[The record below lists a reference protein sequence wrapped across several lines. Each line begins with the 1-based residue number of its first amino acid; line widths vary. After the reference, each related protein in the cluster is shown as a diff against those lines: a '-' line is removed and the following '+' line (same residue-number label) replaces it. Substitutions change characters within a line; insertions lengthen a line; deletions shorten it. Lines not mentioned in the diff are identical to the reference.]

1 MIRITVTVNGQKY
14 TRDVADN
21 KTLLHFLREDLGL
34 TGTKEGC
41 GAGECG
47 ACTVILDGRAV
58 NSCLILAAEADGSS
72 VETIEGE
79 AENGRLSTLQE
90 AFHRNH
96 AVQCGF
102 CTPGMIM
109 TVKDLL
115 RRNPKPTREEII
127 DGIEGNFCR
136 CTGYAQIIEAVLDA
150 TGQHTKGDGLTY
162 VG

>member
-1 MIRITVTVNGQKY
+1 
-14 TRDVADN
+14 
-21 KTLLHFLREDLGL
+21 
-34 TGTKEGC
+34 
-41 GAGECG
+41 
-47 ACTVILDGRAV
+47 
-58 NSCLILAAEADGSS
+58 

-79 AENGRLSTLQE
+79 AEGGRLSTLQE

-115 RRNPKPTREEII
+115 RRNPKPTREEIM

-136 CTGYAQIIEAVLDA
+136 CTGYEQIIEAVLDA
-150 TGQHTKGDGLTY
+150 TGQRTKEDGLTY
-162 VG
+162 AG